1 MDFQQT
7 AIDIITPV
15 MEKSFIL
22 AAQYCGACGR
32 DTITAKDFE
41 YALKYC
47 ARYTVGEHI
56 GSIIQDDDEDEDED
70 EDDDDDD
77 IDIVE
82 ETDEDGFTRYDGDDD
97 TFTRVNRAVDTWDE
111 WNPESPV
118 EQYLFNAINSNEHF
132 MG

>member
-22 AAQYCGACGR
+22 AAQYCGACGM

-70 EDDDDDD
+70 EDEDD
-77 IDIVE
+77 IDVVE
-82 ETDEDGFTRYDGDDD
+82 DTDEDGFTRYDGDDD
-97 TFTRVNRAVDTWDE
+97 TLTRVNRAVDTWDE

>member
-1 MDFQQT
+1 MDFEQT

-56 GSIIQDDDEDEDED
+56 GSIIQDDDDDD
-70 EDDDDDD
+70 GDDDGDDDDD

-97 TFTRVNRAVDTWDE
+97 TFTRVNQAVDTWGE
-111 WNPESPV
+111 WNPESPA

>member
-1 MDFQQT
+1 MDFEQT

-15 MEKSFIL
+15 LEKAFIL
-22 AAQYCGACGR
+22 AAEYCGACGR

-56 GSIIQDDDEDEDED
+56 GSIIQDDDEEHDGDEE
-70 EDDDDDD
+70 DDD

-97 TFTRVNRAVDTWDE
+97 TFTRVNRAVDTWGE

-118 EQYLFNAINSNEHF
+118 ERYLFNAINSNEHF
-132 MG
+132 VG

>member
-1 MDFQQT
+1 MDFEQS

-15 MEKSFIL
+15 MEKSVIL
-22 AAQYCGACGR
+22 AAEYCGACGR

-56 GSIIQDDDEDEDED
+56 GSIIQAEDGDEDDEDDIEVVDAEDHE
-70 EDDDDDD
+70 
-77 IDIVE
+77 
-82 ETDEDGFTRYDGDDD
+82 GFTRYTGTDE
-97 TFTRVNRAVDTWDE
+97 TLLRVNQAVDTWDD
-111 WNPESPV
+111 WLPESPV
-118 EQYLFNAINSNEHF
+118 ERYLFNAINSNEHL

>member
-70 EDDDDDD
+70 EDEDDDD